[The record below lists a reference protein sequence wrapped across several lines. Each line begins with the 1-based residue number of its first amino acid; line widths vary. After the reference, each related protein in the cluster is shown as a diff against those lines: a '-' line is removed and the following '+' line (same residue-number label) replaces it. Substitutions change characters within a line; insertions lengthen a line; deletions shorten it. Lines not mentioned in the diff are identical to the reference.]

1 MALAKSRSTSTVV
14 QPLEDPLASGAE
26 RVTTTGP
33 ATPAAPTWMCAAVAG
48 SSIPAALI
56 SQQTSSCPGLTVM
69 VAVPLPSGSP
79 GPGTSAAPVSSVE
92 RGLPPWAATSIGLA
106 ADAAPASAKATRAA
120 KTNDTNSRLPFMPT
134 SSETLYLAT
143 LNTYPTS
150 LADYTV
156 PRAGTTG

>member
-48 SSIPAALI
+48 RSIPAALI

-69 VAVPLPSGSP
+69 VAMPLPSGSP
-79 GPGTSAAPVSSVE
+79 AGTSAAPVSSVE
-92 RGLPPWAATSIGLA
+92 RGLPPWSATARLA
-106 ADAAPASAKATRAA
+106 AEAAPASAKATRAA
-120 KTNDTNSRLPFMPT
+120 KTNDNNSRLPFMPT

-156 PRAGTTG
+156 PRVGTTV